1 MASASN
7 IVLAVVIVGGGVV
20 LLTGAQRLT
29 SFDFGKWGGGFST
42 GFGDYVEGSGAS
54 AGERFYAWWAKVKLS
69 AYLQERVEAAEDI
82 EKRRQAE
89 GNANYG
95 TAGGYTGTWYGN
107 ELICHVLYATP
118 RSSTATRY
126 FAGAVCREA
135 HEGQLI

>member
-7 IVLAVVIVGGGVV
+7 IVLAGIVVGGGVV
-20 LLTGAQRLT
+20 LLVGARRLT
-29 SFDFGKWGGGFST
+29 SFNFGEWGGGFW
-42 GFGDYVEGSGAS
+42 DPIEASGAS
-54 AGERFYAWWAKVKLS
+54 VGERFYAWWARIKLR
-69 AYLQERVEAAEDI
+69 AYLKERVDAAEDI

-95 TAGGYTGTWYGN
+95 TAGGYTGEWYGN

-118 RSSTATRY
+118 SSSGTTRY

-135 HEGQLI
+135 HEGQLL